1 VLLNPVGPP
10 QEYQDTLERT
20 RQEQEGTY
28 ETPLCYT
35 IPDEEKNKELWEAPP
50 VKDFDPP
57 YLRGGV
63 EGRQM
68 AKAIGTKRTP
78 IGNLHTTSNPALYLP
93 VVPSYVPFLTL
104 TKRCHMPALWQP
116 RLGSR
121 ARPPEGSQGERR
133 A

>member
-1 VLLNPVGPP
+1 M
-10 QEYQDTLERT
+10 ERT

-93 VVPSYVPFLTL
+93 VVPSYVPLSPSQSTLLLLARLLLILYKGKESPHHATTALCRPGWVFL
-104 TKRCHMPALWQP
+104 
-116 RLGSR
+116 
-121 ARPPEGSQGERR
+121 RPPT
-133 A
+133 